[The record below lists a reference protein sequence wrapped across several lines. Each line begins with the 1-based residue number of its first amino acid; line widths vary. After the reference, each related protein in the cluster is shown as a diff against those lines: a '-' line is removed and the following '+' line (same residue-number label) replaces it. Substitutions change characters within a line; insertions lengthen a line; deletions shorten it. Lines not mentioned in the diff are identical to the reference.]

1 MRLNNVALCHVHK
14 DILDK
19 LYIKRLMHVFVS
31 RKDNRWSLVWKY
43 FNLMLIIQLYK
54 WFD

>member
-19 LYIKRLMHVFVS
+19 LDIKKLVQEFVS
-31 RKDNRWSLVWKY
+31 RKENRRSS
-43 FNLMLIIQLYK
+43 FGTI
-54 WFD
+54 F